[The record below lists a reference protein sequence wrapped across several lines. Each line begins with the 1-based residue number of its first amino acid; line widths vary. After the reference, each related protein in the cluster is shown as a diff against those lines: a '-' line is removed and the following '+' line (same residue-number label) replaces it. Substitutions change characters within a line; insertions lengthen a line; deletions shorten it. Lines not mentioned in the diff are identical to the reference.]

1 MNVKELYQVVNKLC
15 PFEDAFEDDKVGVLV
30 GSEKAEVKNL
40 LVSHDIS
47 KEVLDKCVEEN
58 FDTLITYH
66 PSVYRELDNL
76 SFDENYGLPLEFLKL
91 GINIISIHT
100 AQDVASGGNADSLAE
115 IFEINNTDI
124 FAKTNDTKGAGR
136 YGVINKIGQM
146 EMKSLIENKLNTKII
161 RTNKHFEAT
170 DDFSSIALVPG
181 SGTQF
186 LNEVINKVDLFI
198 TGDYSHHHFLMA
210 DYYELAAVQVNHIST
225 EIPGMQ
231 KFVDKLGIEIGRK
244 LEYFFDN
251 FYE

>member
-66 PSVYRELDNL
+66 PAVYRELDNL

-100 AQDVASGGNADSLAE
+100 AQDVAPGGNADSLAE
-115 IFEINNTDI
+115 IFEINNTGI

-136 YGVINKIGQM
+136 YGKINKIGQM

-170 DDFSSIALVPG
+170 YDFSSIALVPG

-186 LNEVINKVDLFI
+186 LNEVVNKADLFI

>member
-161 RTNKHFEAT
+161 RTNKHFEAK

>member
-100 AQDVASGGNADSLAE
+100 AQDVASEGNADSLAE
-115 IFEINNTDI
+115 IFEINDAGI

-136 YGVINKIGQM
+136 
-146 EMKSLIENKLNTKII
+146 I
-161 RTNKHFEAT
+161 RSN
-170 DDFSSIALVPG
+170 
-181 SGTQF
+181 Q
-186 LNEVINKVDLFI
+186 
-198 TGDYSHHHFLMA
+198 
-210 DYYELAAVQVNHIST
+210 
-225 EIPGMQ
+225 
-231 KFVDKLGIEIGRK
+231 
-244 LEYFFDN
+244 
-251 FYE
+251 

>member
-1 MNVKELYQVVNKLC
+1 M
-15 PFEDAFEDDKVGVLV
+15 
-30 GSEKAEVKNL
+30 
-40 LVSHDIS
+40 
-47 KEVLDKCVEEN
+47 
-58 FDTLITYH
+58 
-66 PSVYRELDNL
+66 
-76 SFDENYGLPLEFLKL
+76 PLEFLKL

-100 AQDVASGGNADSLAE
+100 AQDVAPGGNADSLAE
-115 IFEINNTDI
+115 IFEINNTGI

-136 YGVINKIGQM
+136 YGKINKIGQM

-170 DDFSSIALVPG
+170 YDFSSIALVPG

-186 LNEVINKVDLFI
+186 LNEVVNKADLFI